1 MSFRNRLTL
10 FFVLIVIVPL
20 VAVGVVVFRLIDE
33 NQRSTSDA
41 RAAADQTAAIGLYR
55 REVERA
61 SQAASRV
68 GGDRALARALRS
80 GDLASVR
87 ARAQSLSRALA
98 TRRIVVTSG
107 SRTLLDVGEP
117 DSTAAAS
124 RRLIGSSGATV
135 GTLQVSVTTAR
146 ELTDQIHKV
155 TGVDAVVTRGGRT
168 LSSSLVGAAVPRF
181 PRAGTVHV
189 DGHSYRVA
197 SFQAPGF
204 KGEPVHVAVL
214 SAVATSSADRTR
226 GRTVAAIIIVG
237 FLIVAFVFAVLV
249 SRSLQSEI
257 ERFLAA
263 ARRLAG
269 GDFSTEVPTAGN
281 DEFAA
286 LGEEF
291 NKMSRQLESR
301 LEELRQERA
310 RLEESVRRI
319 GETFASNL
327 DREGLLEIVLHTAVD
342 AIGAGGGRATVRD
355 APGAPLEQRAAI
367 GALGEFGDV
376 VTAAEALALESGQPA
391 ENTADGQSAL
401 AFPLGVSGG
410 RVLGLITVA
419 RAGRPFNQGE
429 QELFHYLA
437 GQAAVSIENVDLHEL
452 VQRQAVTDELTA
464 LFNHRRFQE
473 VMVGEVERARR
484 FEQPLGLVML
494 DIDDFKSV
502 NDTYGHQQ
510 GDLVLREVAGVLRES
525 SREIDEPARY
535 GGEELAVALPQTD
548 LEGAYLL
555 AERVRSSIEGLEIP
569 RLDGGGVLRITA
581 SFGVA
586 AMPETAGDKDAL
598 IAAADAA
605 LYRAKRGGKNRTERA
620 GPAPTKT
627 APAG

>member
-1 MSFRNRLTL
+1 MAFQL
-10 FFVLIVIVPL
+10 FTTC
-20 VAVGVVVFRLIDE
+20 VGG
-33 NQRSTSDA
+33 S
-41 RAAADQTAAIGLYR
+41 
-55 REVERA
+55 A
-61 SQAASRV
+61 SQVAGRV
-68 GGDRALARALRS
+68 GGDRSLARALRG
-80 GDLASVR
+80 GDLAAAR
-87 ARAQSLSRALA
+87 ARAQSLSRTLT

-117 DSTAAAS
+117 ASTAAAS

-155 TGVDAVVTRGGRT
+155 TGVDVVITRSGRT
-168 LSSSLVGAAVPRF
+168 LSSSLAGAGSPRF

-189 DGHSYRVA
+189 GGHSYRVA
-197 SFQAPGF
+197 SFQTPGF
-204 KGEPVHVAVL
+204 NGEPVQVSVL
-214 SAVATSSADRTR
+214 SALATSSADRTR
-226 GRTVAAIIIVG
+226 GRTVAGIIIVG

-269 GDFSTEVPTAGN
+269 GDFSTQVPTEGN

-301 LEELRQERA
+301 LEELREERA
-310 RLEESVRRI
+310 RLEESIRRI

-342 AIGAGGGRATVRD
+342 AIGAGGGRATARD
-355 APGAPLEQRAAI
+355 TPEAPLEQRAAV

-376 VTAAEALALESGQPA
+376 VTAAEALALESGQPS

-510 GDLVLREVAGVLRES
+510 GDLVLREVARVLRDS

-548 LEGAYLL
+548 LEGAHLL

-586 AMPETAGDKDAL
+586 ALPETAGDKDAL

-627 APAG
+627 ASAG